1 MKPVFDEIRL
11 LVEALRPHEVRVVG
25 GAVRA
30 WLRKDPL
37 QGVDVDMAVAAT
49 PDEIEQKLHAAG
61 IVTTDEGKRWGTI
74 TAHLNGETYEM
85 TALRTDEYMPGS
97 RYPTVKFGVDWETD
111 AARRDFTFNAVYV
124 DEHEDVFDPF
134 NGVDDLK
141 NGIVRF
147 IGDPEKR
154 MAEDPLRLYR
164 FWRFCAIYG
173 VGGVTPEVVE
183 CSRNALAGLFSAS
196 RNRRGEEWRKI
207 TEAPQGATVLAELER
222 HGLFEG
228 MRVSL

>member
-1 MKPVFDEIRL
+1 M
-11 LVEALRPHEVRVVG
+11 VG

-37 QGVDVDMAVAAT
+37 TGIDIDMAVAAT
-49 PDEIEQKLHAAG
+49 PTEIEQQLHAAG

-74 TAHLNGETYEM
+74 TAHMNGQTYEL

-111 AARRDFTFNAVYV
+111 AARRDFTFNAIYM
-124 DEHEDVFDPF
+124 DEYDGIYDPY
-134 NGVDDLK
+134 NGADDLK

-147 IGDPEKR
+147 IGEPEKR
-154 MAEDPLRLYR
+154 LAEDPLRLYR

-173 VGGVTPEVVE
+173 VGGVTQDIIE

-196 RNRRGEEWRKI
+196 RNRRAEEWRKI
-207 TEAPQGATVLAELER
+207 AEAPQGGTVLTELER
-222 HGLFEG
+222 HELLEG
-228 MRVSL
+228 MALER